1 MIGVGVRK
9 EDRGDRF
16 QTGGN
21 GFRNTIVGEIRRR
34 GRSQFSRRRKWDC
47 PLLADHRAAIDHPA
61 GVAGVEDVER
71 TGDLARRS
79 VRNRDEFRRFRR
91 SDRRQQRRT
100 DAARQDNSARCTPG
114 ARASRPPGRKRA
126 RRPRS
131 GTRCVFV
138 IRSSSYHGLH
148 AAVSSAID
156 MGSPVV
162 LVVAKTR
169 QVTFTTSRAAV
180 QCAHEYRRYRSQYRR
195 LLRTA

>member
-1 MIGVGVRK
+1 MIGVGVGK

-16 QTGGN
+16 QTGGKGLCN
-21 GFRNTIVGEIRRR
+21 AMIGEIRRR
-34 GRSQFSRRRKWDC
+34 GQSQFSRRRKWDC

-71 TGDLARRS
+71 AGNLARRS
-79 VRNRDEFRRFRR
+79 IRNRNKFRRFRH
-91 SDRRQQRRT
+91 SDGRQQRRT
-100 DAARQDNSARCTPG
+100 DATRQDNSARCTTG
-114 ARASRPPGRKRA
+114 ARASRPPGRKRG

-138 IRSSSYHGLH
+138 IRHSSFHEFH

-156 MGSPVV
+156 MGSPFVV
-162 LVVAKTR
+162 VVAKTR
-169 QVTFTTSRAAV
+169 QVTFTTSGAAV
-180 QCAHEYRRYRSQYRR
+180 QCAHEHRRDRSQYCS